1 MTTSKLNRLA
11 VAFGAAGMLAA
22 ILATAITPAFGVSAL
37 AAGTNHAATAYP
49 ASTRVATLRYIEGI
63 NVIVPGGS
71 VGSDASRCPRGMY
84 PIGGG
89 SSSPSAL
96 WTPQWSDPDRSKP
109 SESHPNEWTVGM
121 LNNSSSPQY
130 FKVFVVCSTAQRVTS
145 NY

>member
-37 AAGTNHAATAYP
+37 AASTNHAATAYP
-49 ASTRVATLRYIEGI
+49 ASSRVATLRYIEGK
-63 NVIVPGGS
+63 NVVVPADSAGS
-71 VGSDASRCPRGMY
+71 IATRCPRGMY

-96 WTPQWSDPDRSKP
+96 WTLQWSDPDRSKP
-109 SESHPNEWTVGM
+109 SVSHPNEWAVGM
-121 LNNSSSPQY
+121 FNNSGSPQY
-130 FKVFVVCSTAQRVTS
+130 FKVFVVCSTAQKVTS